1 MINEDSYNSWNKI
14 KQNIVF
20 WKRYIK
26 YPKPWEIWNVYNWIN
41 IWYESIWKWKYFER
55 PFLVIKRLWN
65 MFLCISMTTKW
76 KDNSLFYYRINDS
89 YFNKK
94 SYLTLSQWKCIDN
107 KRFIKKVWELTKSD
121 LFKIKKELK
130 SFWF

>member
-1 MINEDSYNSWNKI
+1 MIDKNNYNSWNKI

-20 WKRYIK
+20 WKKHIK
-26 YPKPWEIWNVYNWIN
+26 YPKPWEVWNIYNGIN
-41 IWYESIWKWKYFER
+41 IWYESLGKWKYFER

-65 MFLCISMTTKW
+65 MFLCISMTTQW
-76 KDNSLFYYRINDS
+76 KDNSPFYYKISEN

-107 KRFIKKVWELTKSD
+107 KRFIKKIWELTKSD
-121 LFKIKKELK
+121 LFEIKKELK

>member
-1 MINEDSYNSWNKI
+1 MINKDNYNSWNDI

-20 WKRYIK
+20 WKSDAK
-26 YPKPWEIWNVYNWIN
+26 YPKPWEIWNIYNWIN

-65 MFLCISMTTKW
+65 MFLCISMTTQW
-76 KDNSLFYYRINDS
+76 KDKSSFYYKISDS

-107 KRFIKKVWELTKSD
+107 KRFIKKIWKLSKSD
-121 LFKIKKELK
+121 LFEIKKELK

>member
-1 MINEDSYNSWNKI
+1 MINKDNYNSWNKI
-14 KQNIVF
+14 KQDIVF
-20 WKRYIK
+20 WKGHIK
-26 YPKPWEIWNVYNWIN
+26 YPKPWEIWNIYNWIN
-41 IWYESIWKWKYFER
+41 IWYESIWKWEYFER

-76 KDNSLFYYRINDS
+76 KDNNLFYYRINDN

-107 KRFIKKVWELTKSD
+107 KRFIKKIWELTKAD
-121 LFKIKKELK
+121 LFEIKKELK